1 VSTPARLNLRDVGM
15 RFVVS
20 PASER
25 SFQSL
30 FNPFRRGGAPRAV
43 DALREVNLEIQRGER
58 VGLIGPNGAGKSTL
72 LKIMGGIYHPTSG
85 VAEIGGRVCPL
96 FEFATGFEM
105 DLSGW
110 DNIRIRC
117 MLLGMSRRE
126 VAAKLPEVGD
136 FSGLGEFL
144 DYPVRTYS
152 VGMFVRLAFS
162 ASTAVDPQILLLDEV
177 MGAGDLDFAAKA
189 KRRMLEL
196 IDHGEI
202 VVLASHV
209 LPEVQDLCTRVI
221 WLDKGRVRMV
231 GPSAEVVAEYRGSV
245 AHPS

>member
-1 VSTPARLNLRDVGM
+1 MSTSAQLRLRAVGM

-30 FNPFRRGGAPRAV
+30 FNPFRRGGTPRAV
-43 DALREVNLEIQRGER
+43 DALQNVDIEIRPGER
-58 VGLIGPNGAGKSTL
+58 VGLIGPNGSGKSTL

-110 DNIRIRC
+110 DNIQIRC

-126 VAAKLPEVGD
+126 VSARLREIGE

-162 ASTAVDPQILLLDEV
+162 ASTAVNPQILLLDEV

-196 IDHGEI
+196 MDQGEI
-202 VVLASHV
+202 VVLASHA
-209 LPEVQDLCTRVI
+209 LADVQDLCTRVI

-231 GPSAEVVAEYRGSV
+231 GSAAEVIAEYRGSV
-245 AHPS
+245 GHS